1 MFVMVALPFE
11 PVNVD
16 DFGVPDVVA
25 FADVL
30 SGWLGRF
37 APDSWS
43 AGQARGAVEVFA
55 RLRRLADAG
64 LALAAGRVERTG
76 AWAVGTDRSA
86 AGYVARVAGTT
97 AGRADETI
105 RTAAKLDELGAT
117 NDAFRHG
124 ELSVEQAA
132 AIVAA
137 ATADPGVGGPVVGA
151 GGERVGR

>member
-1 MFVMVALPFE
+1 MVALSFE

-25 FADVL
+25 FAGVL
-30 SGWLGRF
+30 SGWLAAF
-37 APDSWS
+37 EPDTWS
-43 AGQARGAVEVFA
+43 ATQARGAVEVFA

-97 AGRADETI
+97 VGRAEETI
-105 RTAAKLDELGAT
+105 RTAGRLDELGAT
-117 NDAFRHG
+117 NDAFRAG
-124 ELSVEQAA
+124 ELLGGTSRR
-132 AIVAA
+132 
-137 ATADPGVGGPVVGA
+137 DRRRRHRGSWFGGPAVGA